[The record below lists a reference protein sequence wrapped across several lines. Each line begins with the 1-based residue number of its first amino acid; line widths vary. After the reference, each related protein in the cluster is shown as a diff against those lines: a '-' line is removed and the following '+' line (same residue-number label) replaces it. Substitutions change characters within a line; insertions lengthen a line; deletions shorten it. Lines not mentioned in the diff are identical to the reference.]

1 MSVSDSLLPLR
12 MTEAS
17 IEGQEVQHIPL
28 TGFAP
33 CGLEKWG
40 FRRYAPTS
48 PVPRREGPYNQ
59 SLSAPLTSAFAFLWA
74 CDLSRDLLPAVAHPR
89 SPAAGFA
96 KGNKKGS
103 SSKLGCLS
111 ISFCGERGI
120 RTPGTVIPYGSLA
133 NCWFKPLTHLTSH
146 PLSSAS
152 RRSAETAEN
161 RDDKG
166 NSNLLFHQIILQ
178 YSLACRCQPGYS

>member
-1 MSVSDSLLPLR
+1 MSASDSSLPLR

-111 ISFCGERGI
+111 FSFCGERGI

-133 NCWFKPLTHLTSH
+133 NCWFQPLTHLTLTEIVL
-146 PLSSAS
+146 PAIAY
-152 RRSAETAEN
+152 RPRP
-161 RDDKG
+161 RKQDDKVK
-166 NSNLLFHQIILQ
+166 SNLDICQINFND
-178 YSLACRCQPGYS
+178 CRLS

>member
-1 MSVSDSLLPLR
+1 MSASDSSLPLR

-33 CGLEKWG
+33 CGLEKWGFRRYAQKWG

-111 ISFCGERGI
+111 ISFCGERG
-120 RTPGTVIPYGSLA
+120 R
-133 NCWFKPLTHLTSH
+133 
-146 PLSSAS
+146 
-152 RRSAETAEN
+152 
-161 RDDKG
+161 
-166 NSNLLFHQIILQ
+166 
-178 YSLACRCQPGYS
+178 

>member
-48 PVPRREGPYNQ
+48 TVSRREGPYNQ

-103 SSKLGCLS
+103 
-111 ISFCGERGI
+111 RGI

-133 NCWFKPLTHLTSH
+133 NCWFQPLTHLTLTEIVLPAIADS
-146 PLSSAS
+146 L
-152 RRSAETAEN
+152 RLRKQ
-161 RDDKG
+161 DDKVK
-166 NSNLLFHQIILQ
+166 SNLDICQINFNDCGL
-178 YSLACRCQPGYS
+178 S

>member
-28 TGFAP
+28 PGFAP

-48 PVPRREGPYNQ
+48 PVPRREGPYNL

-103 SSKLGCLS
+103 S
-111 ISFCGERGI
+111 GERGI

-133 NCWFKPLTHLTSH
+133 NCWFQPLTHLTLTEIVL
-146 PLSSAS
+146 PAIAD
-152 RRSAETAEN
+152 RPRP
-161 RDDKG
+161 RKQDDKVK
-166 NSNLLFHQIILQ
+166 SNLDICQINFND
-178 YSLACRCQPGYS
+178 CRLS